1 MNAETIYQTTKA
13 AIDSYC
19 EMHKDA
25 VQFQKLNEEIVSFM
39 ENCGF
44 HKPLTAL
51 YRLNMEAREE
61 MYRKNAKASYKPS
74 LAAVKRLL
82 KNAGT
87 HREALT
93 KAWWAEGLW
102 WVCDGYRVVGLKEA
116 VDTIP
121 TYDPDVDKYEP
132 VDIAQATKP
141 LLDGTYMEE
150 VALPEKGEIKQ
161 AIADWKAGGKQFVCP
176 EIIVGEKLVNAQYLL
191 DMVEILPQAK
201 AYEVFSNPVSP
212 IFLKDEDGN
221 VGMLLPIKP
230 HRL

>member
-1 MNAETIYQTTKA
+1 MNAEMIYQTTKA
-13 AIDSYC
+13 AMDSYC
-19 EMHKDA
+19 EMYKDA
-25 VQFQKLNEEIVSFM
+25 FPGIPDLREETMLLF
-39 ENCGF
+39 EKTGY

-61 MYRKNAKASYKPS
+61 MYKKNAKASYKPS

-87 HREALT
+87 CREALT
-93 KAWWAEGLW
+93 KAWWADGLW
-102 WVCDGYRVVGLKEA
+102 WVCDGHRAVGLKEA

-121 TYDPDVDKYEP
+121 TYDPEIDKYEP
-132 VDIAQATKP
+132 VNIAQATKP

-161 AIADWKAGGKQFVCP
+161 AIADWKAGGKQFNWP
-176 EIIVGEKLVNAQYLL
+176 EIMVGEKLVNAQYLL

-201 AYEVFSNPVSP
+201 AYREPNDRVIWP
-212 IFLKDEDGN
+212 IYFKDEDGN
-221 VGMLLPIKP
+221 VGTLLPARP
-230 HRL
+230 H

>member
-13 AIDSYC
+13 AMDSYC
-19 EMHKDA
+19 EMYKDA
-25 VQFQKLNEEIVSFM
+25 VPFPKLNEEAVSFM
-39 ENCGF
+39 EIGGF

-82 KNAGT
+82 KNVGT
-87 HREALT
+87 QREALT

-102 WVCDGYRVVGLKEA
+102 WVCDGYRAVGLKEA

-121 TYDPDVDKYEP
+121 TYDPEVDKYEP
-132 VDIAQATKP
+132 VNIAGVAKP

-161 AIADWKAGGKQFVCP
+161 AIADWKAGGKQFKWP
-176 EIIVGEKLVNAQYLL
+176 EIMVGEKLVNAQYLL

-201 AYEVFSNPVSP
+201 AYREPNDKVLSSIYFR
-212 IFLKDEDGN
+212 DEDGN
-221 VGMLLPIKP
+221 VGILLPMKP
-230 HRL
+230 H